1 MEDRLSPDLGRLI
14 DEAKVAARALGREA
28 AEVEGVAVLVEN
40 GEIYSGASNDRNGE
54 ETGAEAAEQA
64 LRRAEAA
71 GPAEVLAA
79 AVAAPFDTA
88 ETVSP
93 SVGTHGRLSEID
105 PELPLIFKK
114 HGRWVILPASEISPQ
129 S

>member
-14 DEAKVAARALGREA
+14 DHAKAAAHSLGKEST
-28 AEVEGVAVLVEN
+28 EVEGVAVLVEN
-40 GEIYSGASNDRNGE
+40 GEIYSGASDDRSGE
-54 ETGAEAAEQA
+54 AGGADAAQRA
-64 LRRAEAA
+64 LERAEAA
-71 GPAEVLAA
+71 GPGEVLAA

-93 SVGTHGRLSEID
+93 GAGSHRLLSEID

-114 HGRWVILPASEISPQ
+114 HGRWVILPASQVVPLS
-129 S
+129 